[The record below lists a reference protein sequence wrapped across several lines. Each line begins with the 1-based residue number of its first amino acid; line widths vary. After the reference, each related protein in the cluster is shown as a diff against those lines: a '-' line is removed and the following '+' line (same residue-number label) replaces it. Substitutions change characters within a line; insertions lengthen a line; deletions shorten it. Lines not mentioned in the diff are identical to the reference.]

1 MNKPRSRLLAS
12 LEAAIKSAA
21 NPIEAQCLRAERAAL
36 LARQGQLERAQ
47 GVIDELN
54 AQLAWQPGN
63 TLLRAWLALA
73 EGLHG
78 YYSVIGRDAQA
89 SVERAYALAKDSG
102 PAGARLR
109 ATTAAWLANMAFN
122 NDDEWPRMAAL
133 VREAFDAAAPEHR
146 GARARA
152 ALVAGYAYHFGGQ
165 AERAQRWYEA
175 SRRHAIAEGD
185 EAHLSALM
193 HNQAWMRA
201 SQARM
206 ALLFDAGARDDK
218 AVTQALS
225 SAVMSAE
232 SIGHYD
238 AGIGTASLG
247 SLVPMLRAQVLT
259 AQGRWD
265 EALALFDVNFD
276 SALTEGLKR
285 IAPCL
290 LADRAWCEWHLGRAD
305 KARALAGAAEQAL
318 AEPCDIDDRAM
329 ALARM
334 AQVRDALGET
344 GTGAAHRSESTR
356 LFETHREQQQRIV
369 ALLDQAL
376 GGIDPAKA

>member
-1 MNKPRSRLLAS
+1 MKAVQPRSRLLAA
-12 LEAAIKSAA
+12 LESAIKAA
-21 NPIEAQCLRAERAAL
+21 DSPIEAQCLRAERAAL
-36 LARQGQLERAQ
+36 LARQGQLERAR

-54 AQLAWQPGN
+54 AQLAWQPN
-63 TLLRAWLALA
+63 NKALRAWIALA

-78 YYSVIGRDAQA
+78 YYSVIGREAQA
-89 SVERAYALAKDSG
+89 SVELAHALATDTAS
-102 PAGARLR
+102 ARLR

-122 NDDEWPRMAAL
+122 NDDEWPRMAEL
-133 VREAFDAAAPEHR
+133 VRSALDLAAPEHH

-152 ALVAGYAYHFGGQ
+152 ALVAGYAYHFGGE
-165 AERAQRWYEA
+165 AERAFRWYEA

-206 ALLFDAGARDDK
+206 TMLFESADDLGP
-218 AVTQALS
+218 VTQAL
-225 SAVMSAE
+225 MGAE

-259 AQGRWD
+259 AQGRWAD
-265 EALALFDVNFD
+265 ALDLFGANFD
-276 SALTEGLKR
+276 SALTEGLQR
-285 IAPCL
+285 IAACL
-290 LADRAWCEWHLGRAD
+290 LADRAWCELCLGRHD

-318 AEPCDIDDRAM
+318 AEPIDIDDRAM
-329 ALARM
+329 ALARLARVYEVLGDHGLAARHREESQRLY
-334 AQVRDALGET
+334 AQ
-344 GTGAAHRSESTR
+344 
-356 LFETHREQQQRIV
+356 HREQQARIV
-369 ALLDQAL
+369 SLLDKAL
-376 GGIDPAKA
+376 QGLDPKTV

>member
-1 MNKPRSRLLAS
+1 MAATRSRLLAS
-12 LEAAIKSAA
+12 LESAIKAA
-21 NPIEAQCLRAERAAL
+21 GSPIEAQCLRAERAAL
-36 LARQGQLERAQ
+36 LARQGQLERAH

-54 AQLAWQPGN
+54 AQLAWQPN
-63 TLLRAWLALA
+63 NNLLRAWLALA

-78 YYSVIGRDAQA
+78 YYSVIGREA
-89 SVERAYALAKDSG
+89 EPTIELAYTLAKDG
-102 PAGARLR
+102 GLTATRLR
-109 ATTAAWLANMAFN
+109 ATCAAWLANMAFN
-122 NDDEWPRMAAL
+122 NDDAWPRMATL
-133 VREAFDAAAPEHR
+133 VREALDSAAAEHH

-152 ALVAGYAYHFGGQ
+152 TLVAGYAFHFGG
-165 AERAQRWYEA
+165 AAGRAQHWYEA

-206 ALLFDAGARDDK
+206 ALLFEPAGDAGAM
-218 AVTQALS
+218 AQAL
-225 SAVMSAE
+225 MGAE

-247 SLVPMLRAQVLT
+247 SLVPMLRAQVLV
-259 AQGRWD
+259 AQGRWA
-265 EALALFDVNFD
+265 EALALFTTDFD
-276 SALTEGLKR
+276 SALTEGLQR

-290 LADRAWCEWHLGRAD
+290 LADRAWCEWNLGRAD

-318 AEPCDIDDRAM
+318 AEPIDNDDRAM
-329 ALARM
+329 ALVRL

-344 GTGAAHRSESTR
+344 GRAAQDRVQSQQLYAR
-356 LFETHREQQQRIV
+356 HREQQHQIV
-369 ALLDQAL
+369 ALLDAAL
-376 GGIDPAKA
+376 AGIDPTKA

>member
-1 MNKPRSRLLAS
+1 MKAKSAPRSRLLAA
-12 LEAAIKSAA
+12 LEEAIKKA
-21 NPIEAQCLRAERAAL
+21 NHPLEAQCLRAERAAL
-36 LARQGQLERAQ
+36 LARQGQLERAM

-54 AQLAWQPGN
+54 SQLTWQPNNNLVRG
-63 TLLRAWLALA
+63 WLALA

-78 YYSVIGRDAQA
+78 YYSVIGVGGREQIELAYQLAQ
-89 SVERAYALAKDSG
+89 DSG

-109 ATTAAWLANMAFN
+109 ATTAAWLANFVFG
-122 NDDEWPRMAAL
+122 DDDMSRLPPL
-133 VREAFDAAAPEHR
+133 VREALVTAAPEHH

-152 ALVAGYAYHFGGQ
+152 TLVAGFAYHFGGQ
-165 AERAQRWYEA
+165 SARAQPWYEA

-206 ALLFDAGARDDK
+206 ALLFGAGEAGSENQ
-218 AVTQALS
+218 AVTQALIG
-225 SAVMSAE
+225 AE

-259 AQGRWD
+259 AQGRWA
-265 EALALFDVNFD
+265 EALDLFAANFD
-276 SALTEGLKR
+276 SALEEGLKR

-290 LADRAWCEWHLGRAD
+290 LADRAWCEWHEGRAD
-305 KARALAGAAEQAL
+305 KTRALAGAAEQTL
-318 AEPCDIDDRAM
+318 VEPIHTDDRAM
-329 ALARM
+329 ALARL
-334 AQVRDALGET
+334 AQVRDALGESAL
-344 GTGAAHRSESTR
+344 AAQQREESQR
-356 LFETHREQQQRIV
+356 LHAQHVEQQQRLV
-369 ALLDQAL
+369 ALLDEAL
-376 GGIDPAKA
+376 TGLDPKQL